1 MTIDELF
8 NMPILEM
15 KEWLKENYRDPKG
28 KYKGDY
34 WFTDI
39 KECFGVE
46 FPESIQKA
54 FYEIRSE

>member
-15 KEWLKENYRDPKG
+15 KEWLRENYRDPKG
-28 KYKGDY
+28 EYKDDY

-46 FPESIQKA
+46 FPEG
-54 FYEIRSE
+54 